1 MVAAFILDFITVKDH
16 ITPDRIAE
24 IAVGFVFAF
33 ISALIV
39 VKPFLDFVTKVGFA
53 PFGWY
58 RIVAGAVI
66 LGVVTMGWL

>member
-1 MVAAFILDFITVKDH
+1 
-16 ITPDRIAE
+16 
-24 IAVGFVFAF
+24 
-33 ISALIV
+33 
-39 VKPFLDFVTKVGFA
+39 VTKVGFA